1 MMVKCEEM
9 SAITLVVRVLIKNKI
24 AKLIAT
30 KIKMVKK
37 FPNDINRAKVR

>member
-1 MMVKCEEM
+1 MIIKCEEIR
-9 SAITLVVRVLIKNKI
+9 AITLVVRVFIKNKI
-24 AKLIAT
+24 AKLIVT